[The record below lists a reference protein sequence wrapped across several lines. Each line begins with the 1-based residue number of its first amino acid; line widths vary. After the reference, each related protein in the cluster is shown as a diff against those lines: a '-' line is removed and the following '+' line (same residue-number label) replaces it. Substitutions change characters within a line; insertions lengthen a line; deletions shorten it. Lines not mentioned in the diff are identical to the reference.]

1 MSPQP
6 ILKIGSFPETMQRV
20 IDAEFACHDE
30 AEVEQSDDLRA
41 RIRAIVTRSNYTVP
55 LPLLQRLP
63 QLAVIATSGVGHD
76 GIPVGRGQGARRGRH
91 QHAGR
96 PRRRG

>member
-30 AEVEQSDDLRA
+30 AEVEQSDDLRV

-63 QLAVIATSGVGHD
+63 QSAVIATSGVGHD
-76 GIPVGRGQGARRGRH
+76 GIPVAAAKARSVVVTNTP
-91 QHAGR
+91 GR